1 MLDPFRLSDE
11 EKASIM
17 KSSQGMHQSVAA
29 SSMRFAPEAKA
40 KPQLRGHFYE
50 FAF

>member
-29 SSMRFAPEAKA
+29 SSMRFAPESKSKA
-40 KPQLRGHFYE
+40 LRGHFYK